1 MSTELTYEGYLRLRE
16 LLSLQERA
24 SSPDEHLFI
33 VIHQTHE
40 LWFRQIL
47 TELTAARDEMFAYDL
62 VAAAA
67 NLRRTAVIFKLLVEH
82 WSVLSTLTPA
92 GYLSFRATL
101 GTGSGF
107 QSSQFREIEFLC
119 GLKEPEFLNRVPLTY
134 DERARLGARL
144 AEPAL
149 TDAFHDVLSR
159 AGDPTLV
166 ELMTSADKEN
176 GELRALC
183 EALMDVDEN
192 LAHWRAR
199 HTILVERQIGY
210 KAGTGGSA
218 GVPYLRSTL
227 TTRLFPE
234 LWALRTEM

>member
-1 MSTELTYEGYLRLRE
+1 MSTELTYEGYLRLRD
-16 LLSLQERA
+16 LLGLQDHA

-33 VIHQTHE
+33 VIHQAHE

-47 TELTAARDEMFAYDL
+47 TELTAARDEMFADDL
-62 VAAAA
+62 VSAGA

-92 GYLSFRATL
+92 GYLSFRETL
-101 GTGSGF
+101 GSGSGF

-119 GLKEPEFLNRVPLTY
+119 GLKEPDFLDRVPLTF
-134 DERARLGARL
+134 DERSRLEARL

-149 TDAFHDVLSR
+149 TDAFRGVLER
-159 AGDPTLV
+159 AGKPTLV
-166 ELMTSADKEN
+166 KLMTSQEKEG

-227 TTRLFPE
+227 TKRLFPD